1 LVRKFPQ
8 TFAITFAK
16 NFYEKWALCSLVQTV
31 FFCFFKPKSILD
43 FFKLGQRVTME
54 DITLK
59 TIATKLGISISTV
72 SRALKNHPDI
82 RESTK
87 QAVFEL
93 AEQLDYEPNQLAFQ
107 LLNRRSNTI
116 GFVVPK
122 ISYAL
127 YLQALPGMAEVAER
141 HGYQLLICQTD
152 DSYEKEVRQVHSLL
166 SSRTSG
172 IVLSMSANT
181 TNYDHLY
188 KIQRKNVPLVLFN
201 RDCEEI
207 TCSKVLI
214 DNHRAAYDATSVLIA
229 QGRRHIAFLRGPEHL
244 QISQKRFE
252 GYSQALADHQIPIDE
267 RIVKVVDQE
276 KEAMVKVINQL
287 FDSDAKSDAILAYSD
302 QIAQW
307 ALVIARQ
314 RGIRIPGELSIIG
327 FYNEPVNELLDPP
340 LSSVSQPAYE
350 MGEKA
355 MELVFKELN
364 SAKFAFERVVLE
376 SSLVLRGSSG
386 GVRHV

>member
-1 LVRKFPQ
+1 
-8 TFAITFAK
+8 
-16 NFYEKWALCSLVQTV
+16 
-31 FFCFFKPKSILD
+31 
-43 FFKLGQRVTME
+43 ME

-82 RESTK
+82 KESTR
-87 QAVFEL
+87 QAVYEL

-116 GFVVPK
+116 GVVVPK

-127 YLQALPGMAEVAER
+127 YLQAIPGMAEIAEK

-152 DSYEKEVRQVHSLL
+152 DSYEKEVRQIHSLL

-172 IVLSMSANT
+172 VVLSMSANT
-181 TNYDHLY
+181 TNYDHLL

-214 DNHRAAYDATSVLIA
+214 DNHQAAYDATSVLIA
-229 QGRRHIAFLRGPEHL
+229 RGRRQIAFFRGPEHL
-244 QISQKRFE
+244 QISRKRFE
-252 GYSQALADHQIPIDE
+252 GYSQALSDHGIALDPEI
-267 RIVKVVDQE
+267 IKVAADQE
-276 KEAMVKVINQL
+276 KDAMIAAINEL
-287 FDSDAKSDAILAYSD
+287 FDSGAQYDAILAYSD

-307 ALVIARQ
+307 ALVLARQ
-314 RGIRIPGELSIIG
+314 RGIRIPGDLAIIG
-327 FYNEPVNELLDPP
+327 FYNEPTNELLDPP

-350 MGEKA
+350 MGVKA

-364 SAKFAFERVVLE
+364 STRFAFERVVLE
-376 SSLVLRGSSG
+376 SSLVLRGSS
-386 GVRHV
+386 

>member
-1 LVRKFPQ
+1 
-8 TFAITFAK
+8 
-16 NFYEKWALCSLVQTV
+16 
-31 FFCFFKPKSILD
+31 
-43 FFKLGQRVTME
+43 ME

-82 RESTK
+82 KESTR
-87 QAVFEL
+87 QAVYEL

-116 GFVVPK
+116 GVVVPK

-127 YLQALPGMAEVAER
+127 YLQAIPGMAEVAER

-152 DSYEKEVRQVHSLL
+152 DSYEKEVRQIHSLL

-172 IVLSMSANT
+172 VVLSMSANT
-181 TNYDHLY
+181 TNYDHLL

-207 TCSKVLI
+207 TCSKVLT
-214 DNHRAAYDATSVLIA
+214 DNHQAAYEATSVLIG
-229 QGRRHIAFLRGPEHL
+229 QGRRRIAFFRGPEHL
-244 QISQKRFE
+244 QIGQKRFE
-252 GYSQALADHQIPIDE
+252 GYVQALSDHGIVLDPD
-267 RIVKVVDQE
+267 IVKVAADQE
-276 KEAMVKVINQL
+276 KDSMIAAITEL
-287 FDSDAKSDAILAYSD
+287 FDSGAQHDAILAYSD

-307 ALVIARQ
+307 ALVLARQ
-314 RGIRIPGELSIIG
+314 RGIRIPDDLAIIG
-327 FYNEPVNELLDPP
+327 FYNEPTNELLDPP

-350 MGEKA
+350 MGIKA

-364 SAKFAFERVVLE
+364 STRFAFERVVLE
-376 SSLVLRGSSG
+376 SSLVLRGSS
-386 GVRHV
+386 

>member
-1 LVRKFPQ
+1 
-8 TFAITFAK
+8 
-16 NFYEKWALCSLVQTV
+16 
-31 FFCFFKPKSILD
+31 
-43 FFKLGQRVTME
+43 ME

-82 RESTK
+82 KETTR
-87 QAVFEL
+87 QAVYEL

-116 GFVVPK
+116 GVVVPK

-127 YLQALPGMAEVAER
+127 YLQAIPGMAEVAER

-152 DSYEKEVRQVHSLL
+152 DNYEKEVRQIQGLL

-172 IVLSMSANT
+172 VVLSMSANT
-181 TNYDHLY
+181 TNYDHLL

-214 DNHRAAYDATSVLIA
+214 DNHQAAYEATAVLLG
-229 QGRRHIAFLRGPEHL
+229 QGRKKIAFFRGPQHL

-252 GYSQALADHQIPIDE
+252 GYSQALADHG
-267 RIVKVVDQE
+267 IVPDPGIIKVAEQE
-276 KEAMVKVINQL
+276 KDSMITAINEL
-287 FDSDAKSDAILAYSD
+287 FDSGADFDAILAYSD

-307 ALVIARQ
+307 ALVLARQ
-314 RGIRIPGELSIIG
+314 RGIRIPQDLAIIG
-327 FYNEPVNELLDPP
+327 FYNEPTNELLDPP

-350 MGEKA
+350 MGVKA

-364 SAKFAFERVVLE
+364 SARFAFERVVLE
-376 SSLVLRGSSG
+376 SSLVLRGSS
-386 GVRHV
+386 

>member
-1 LVRKFPQ
+1 
-8 TFAITFAK
+8 
-16 NFYEKWALCSLVQTV
+16 
-31 FFCFFKPKSILD
+31 
-43 FFKLGQRVTME
+43 ME

-82 RESTK
+82 KETTRK
-87 QAVFEL
+87 AVYEL

-107 LLNRRSNTI
+107 LLNRRSKTI
-116 GFVVPK
+116 GVVVPK

-127 YLQALPGMAEVAER
+127 YLQALPGMAEVAEK

-152 DSYEKEVRQVHSLL
+152 DSYEKEVRQIQSLL

-181 TNYDHLY
+181 TNYDHLH

-214 DNHRAAYDATSVLIA
+214 DNHQAAYEATALLIG
-229 QGRRHIAFLRGPEHL
+229 QGRRRIAFFRGPEQL
-244 QISQKRFE
+244 QISQKRLE
-252 GYSQALADHQIPIDE
+252 GYIQALTDHGIGVDE
-267 RIVKVVDQE
+267 SIIKVAEQE
-276 KEAMVKVINQL
+276 KDSVIAAINEL
-287 FDSDAKSDAILAYSD
+287 FDSGAPHDAILAYSD

-307 ALVIARQ
+307 ALVLAKQ
-314 RGIRIPGELSIIG
+314 RRIRIPEDLAIIG
-327 FYNEPVNELLDPP
+327 FYNEPTNELLDPP

-350 MGEKA
+350 MGVKA

-364 SAKFAFERVVLE
+364 SSRFAFERVVLE

-386 GVRHV
+386 VTS

>member
-1 LVRKFPQ
+1 
-8 TFAITFAK
+8 
-16 NFYEKWALCSLVQTV
+16 
-31 FFCFFKPKSILD
+31 
-43 FFKLGQRVTME
+43 ME

-82 RESTK
+82 KETTR
-87 QAVFEL
+87 QAVYEL

-116 GFVVPK
+116 GVVVPK

-127 YLQALPGMAEVAER
+127 YLQAIPGMAEVAEK

-152 DSYEKEVRQVHSLL
+152 DSYEKEVRQIHSLL

-172 IVLSMSANT
+172 VVLSMSANT
-181 TNYDHLY
+181 TNYDHLL

-214 DNHRAAYDATSVLIA
+214 DNHRAAYEATSVLIA
-229 QGRRHIAFLRGPEHL
+229 QGRRKIAFFRGPEHL
-244 QISQKRFE
+244 QIGQKRFE
-252 GYSQALADHQIPIDE
+252 GYSQALSDHQIPLDPHI
-267 RIVKVVDQE
+267 IKMAANQE
-276 KEAMVKVINQL
+276 KDSMIAAITEL
-287 FDSDAKSDAILAYSD
+287 FDSDAQYDAILAYSD

-307 ALVIARQ
+307 ALVLAKQ
-314 RGIRIPGELSIIG
+314 RGIRIPHDLAIIG
-327 FYNEPVNELLDPP
+327 FYNEPTNELLDPP

-350 MGEKA
+350 MGIKA

-364 SAKFAFERVVLE
+364 STRFAFERVVLE
-376 SSLVLRGSSG
+376 SSLVLRGSSE
-386 GVRHV
+386 VVI

>member
-1 LVRKFPQ
+1 
-8 TFAITFAK
+8 
-16 NFYEKWALCSLVQTV
+16 
-31 FFCFFKPKSILD
+31 
-43 FFKLGQRVTME
+43 ME

-82 RESTK
+82 KETTR
-87 QAVFEL
+87 QAVYEL

-116 GFVVPK
+116 GVVVPK

-127 YLQALPGMAEVAER
+127 YLQAIPGMAEVAEK

-152 DSYEKEVRQVHSLL
+152 DSYEKEVRQIHSLL

-181 TNYDHLY
+181 TNYDHLL

-214 DNHRAAYDATSVLIA
+214 DNHGAAYEATSVLIG
-229 QGRRHIAFLRGPEHL
+229 QGRRKIAFFRGPQHL

-252 GYSQALADHQIPIDE
+252 GYSQALSDHGIPLDQ
-267 RIVKVVDQE
+267 RIIKVADQE
-276 KEAMVKVINQL
+276 KESIVAAINEL
-287 FDSDAKSDAILAYSD
+287 FDSGADHDAILAYSD

-314 RGIRIPGELSIIG
+314 RGIRIPHDLAIIG
-327 FYNEPVNELLDPP
+327 FYNEPTNELLDPP

-350 MGEKA
+350 MGVKA

-364 SAKFAFERVVLE
+364 STRFAFERVVLE
-376 SSLVLRGSSG
+376 SSLVLRGSS
-386 GVRHV
+386 

>member
-1 LVRKFPQ
+1 
-8 TFAITFAK
+8 
-16 NFYEKWALCSLVQTV
+16 
-31 FFCFFKPKSILD
+31 
-43 FFKLGQRVTME
+43 ME

-82 RESTK
+82 KETTRK
-87 QAVFEL
+87 AVYEL

-116 GFVVPK
+116 GVVVPK

-127 YLQALPGMAEVAER
+127 YLQAIPGMAEVAER

-152 DSYEKEVRQVHSLL
+152 DSYEKEVRQIHSLL

-172 IVLSMSANT
+172 VVLSMSANT
-181 TNYDHLY
+181 TNYDHLL

-214 DNHRAAYDATSVLIA
+214 DNHGAAYEATSVLIV
-229 QGRRHIAFLRGPEHL
+229 QGRKKIAFFRGPKHL

-252 GYSQALADHQIPIDE
+252 GYSQALSDHGILLDQHII
-267 RIVKVVDQE
+267 KVADQE
-276 KEAMVKVINQL
+276 KESMIAAINEL
-287 FDSDAKSDAILAYSD
+287 FDSGVHFDAILAYSD

-307 ALVIARQ
+307 ALVLAKQ
-314 RGIRIPGELSIIG
+314 RGIRIPQELAIIG
-327 FYNEPVNELLDPP
+327 FYNEPTNELLDPP

-350 MGEKA
+350 MGVKA

-364 SAKFAFERVVLE
+364 STRFAFERVVLE
-376 SSLVLRGSSG
+376 SSLVLRGSSEIM
-386 GVRHV
+386 